1 MGHVGGDRARPL
13 RLLVVSGLAAES
25 KIAASGGHATLC
37 GGGDIARLEADIVAA
52 FREGIAGIVSFGIA
66 GGLAPNLPTGA
77 IVVARSVLSN
87 GGRHLC
93 DPHWLERLR
102 HRLPTASSADIFG
115 VDAPLADPRRKA
127 SLGTET
133 GAVAVDMESHIVARL
148 AARHGV
154 PFAAVRIISDP
165 VERSL
170 PPAAL
175 VGMRPDGKADIPAVL
190 RSLWRTPRQL
200 RPLVRTA
207 LDARLAF
214 ASLKQCRPSLGDD
227 FCFYG

>member
-1 MGHVGGDRARPL
+1 LGHVGGDGTHPP
-13 RLLVVSGLAAES
+13 RLLVVSGLAAEA
-25 KIAASGGHATLC
+25 KIAARGGHATLC
-37 GGGDIARLEADIVAA
+37 GGGDIARLEADIIAA
-52 FREGIAGIVSFGIA
+52 FRQGVAGIVSFGIA
-66 GGLAPNLPTGA
+66 GGLAPNLSTGA
-77 IVVARSVLSN
+77 IVVAQSVLSK
-87 GGRHLC
+87 GERHPC
-93 DPHWLERLR
+93 DPNWLERLR
-102 HRLPTASSADIFG
+102 HRLPKAAHADIFG

-175 VGMRPDGKADIPAVL
+175 VGMRSDGKADIPAVL
-190 RSLWRTPRQL
+190 LSLWRKPRQL
-200 RPLVRTA
+200 PPLVRTA

-227 FCFYG
+227 FCFYA

>member
-1 MGHVGGDRARPL
+1 MRGS
-13 RLLVVSGLAAES
+13 RLLVVSGLAAEA
-25 KIAASGGHATLC
+25 KIAASGRHATLC
-37 GGGDIARLEADIVAA
+37 GGGNIARLEAEIIAA
-52 FREGIAGIVSFGIA
+52 FREGVAGIVSFGIA

-77 IVVARSVLSN
+77 VVLAQSVMSK
-87 GGRHLC
+87 GDRYLC
-93 DPHWLERLR
+93 DPQWLRRLR
-102 HRLPTASSADIFG
+102 QRLPAAANADIFG
-115 VDAPLADPRRKA
+115 ADAPLADRRRKA

-148 AARHGV
+148 AVRHGV

-175 VGMRPDGKADIPAVL
+175 VGMRSDGKADVPAVL
-190 RSLWRTPRQL
+190 RSLWRKPRQL

-207 LDARLAF
+207 MDARLAF
-214 ASLKQCRPSLGDD
+214 ASLKQCRPSLGED
-227 FCFYG
+227 FCFYA